1 MFGLRHAAHYA
12 EESEFDVVV
21 SRRFAAQYGC
31 TPLHM
36 AAANGQESCVSMLL
50 KAKAPMN
57 TFDKVRSAYRPRRP
71 SLRRSR

>member
-1 MFGLRHAAHYA
+1 MCVPSAHDA
-12 EESEFDVVV
+12 EGSEFDVVGDV
-21 SRRFAAQYGC
+21 AVCGPQYGC

-57 TFDKVRSAYRPRRP
+57 TLDKVRSA
-71 SLRRSR
+71 